1 MSQFKTI
8 MSVFRAEI
16 VKQINEQESL
26 RERAVAHTKIAD
38 VAHEMIGRTTP
49 DEWITHT
56 IKRSKMQ
63 EKLYRYAH
71 NLDIE
76 KVEKYDRKLHELDME
91 QMEHC
96 RENPE
101 KYLVLEEDKGLDT
114 QVKRNEGAYLSLC
127 DEAKWQFEDRAKLI
141 KFLKMLIEVKSAI
154 SH

>member
-8 MSVFRAEI
+8 MSVFRAEM
-16 VKQINEQESL
+16 VKEIKEQESL

-38 VAHEMIGRTTP
+38 VAHEMIGQTTP
-49 DEWITHT
+49 DEWMTNT

-101 KYLVLEEDKGLDT
+101 KYMVFQEETKET
-114 QVKRNEGAYLSLC
+114 VRNEGAYLSLC

-154 SH
+154 PH